1 MHASLM
7 TALACDNSLRGHG
20 AGAGCALTS
29 PLIARSRSH
38 PGEENV
44 SRRGGDLVA
53 AAAQL
58 LSARC
63 WFLGL
68 NVSQGRSSDRS
79 KHGKKCY
86 RSTARTTRNYGDSS
100 CETDLPFR
108 RHDGAFLSV
117 HIQPLARRKRRLKHR
132 GLWFRH

>member
-1 MHASLM
+1 MHASFM

-29 PLIARSRSH
+29 PLISRSRSH

-44 SRRGGDLVA
+44 SRSGDLVA

-68 NVSQGRSSDRS
+68 
-79 KHGKKCY
+79 
-86 RSTARTTRNYGDSS
+86 
-100 CETDLPFR
+100 
-108 RHDGAFLSV
+108 
-117 HIQPLARRKRRLKHR
+117 
-132 GLWFRH
+132 